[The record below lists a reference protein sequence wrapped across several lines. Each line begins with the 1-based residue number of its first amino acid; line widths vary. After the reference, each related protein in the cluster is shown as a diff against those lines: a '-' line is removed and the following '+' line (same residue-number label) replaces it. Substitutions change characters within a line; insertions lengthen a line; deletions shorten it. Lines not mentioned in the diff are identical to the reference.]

1 MSGEVPVVEP
11 ASTSGELLG
20 RARNYRRRLAVG
32 VVLLAVVLAAA
43 NALSLNERI
52 PGFLDAARGLGAWG
66 IAVYLAAYVAAALL
80 AIPVSP
86 ITVAAGATYGA
97 LAGAVIGVFSVVVSG
112 SCAFLVGR
120 FVASHPHALAIGS
133 GRVARAVR
141 AIGRGGLRLVLVLRL
156 APVMPFSILNFAFGA
171 TPTTLAQF
179 ALGSLVGT
187 IPSQLG
193 YALLGSVVTWPPG
206 PARIAAQA
214 GLVTAAVLLSVA
226 ATTGA
231 IAILKRAPPGNP
243 PG

>member
-1 MSGEVPVVEP
+1 VAEP
-11 ASTSGELLG
+11 ANTSGELLG

-52 PGFLDAARGLGAWG
+52 PGFLDAARSLGAWG
-66 IAVYLAAYVAAALL
+66 IVVYVAAYVAAALL

-120 FVASHPHALAIGS
+120 FVASHPHALAVGS

-141 AIGRGGLRLVLVLRL
+141 AIGRGGFRLVLVLRL

-179 ALGSLVGT
+179 ALGTLVGT

-193 YALLGSVVTWPPG
+193 YAFLGSVVTWPSG

-231 IAILKRAPPGNP
+231 IAILKRAPPGSP